1 MQYSKTM
8 LALLAL
14 MACLLVQQRVWA
26 QSQFKVPVQV
36 AGNGGTASASGSN
49 RLTGTLGQV
58 TIGTSQNAT
67 QRIGAGFWHLPDHV
81 RFTRPPDTWNFVSNT
96 GGNATIA
103 VPAAINPAIGP
114 EPLQTSHRRHDSF
127 QAATSERRFPA
138 LFCWRDRQCTGC
150 DP

>member
-67 QRIGAGFWHLPDHV
+67 QRIGAAS
-81 RFTRPPDTWNFVSNT
+81 RARPIP
-96 GGNATIA
+96 GI
-103 VPAAINPAIGP
+103 
-114 EPLQTSHRRHDSF
+114 L
-127 QAATSERRFPA
+127 
-138 LFCWRDRQCTGC
+138 
-150 DP
+150 